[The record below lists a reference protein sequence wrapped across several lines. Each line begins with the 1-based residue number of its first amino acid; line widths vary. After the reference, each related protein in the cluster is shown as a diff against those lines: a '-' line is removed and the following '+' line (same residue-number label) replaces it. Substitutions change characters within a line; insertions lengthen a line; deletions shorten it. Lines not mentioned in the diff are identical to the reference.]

1 MLPGSI
7 HDTLESTPES
17 RSLPGVRESSQ
28 TSVKSVPPNFPLTLR
43 KPTMIGYRYYW
54 GKHPVPSEGADAG
67 QVLDQLSDLVLRE
80 NDISKALD
88 MLKQQGVKPTE
99 ESDGLQGIQEFL
111 DQVRRLKQK
120 LQESLSS
127 SPNPALMEEL
137 KRLEKLEHELRRA
150 SWGLDLEKI
159 DSRQIQELLGEES
172 YQLWNQIK
180 SIPRLLEI
188 KGYIEKLGVKYELTP
203 KGMRKIGQRALQ
215 DIFASLSRD
224 ALGNHQTR
232 FRGGGFTFLLED
244 CKPYQFGD
252 PFHLNLSRTL
262 MNSLGRRSR
271 TSRPAEG
278 GRALD
283 LSADDFEV
291 YQTEKRTRSSVVL
304 MLDMSGSMARD
315 EKFFA
320 AKKVALALHT
330 LIHTQFP
337 HDRLH
342 LVGFSSYARA
352 IQSRDLPSLNWDLDN
367 PYTNMEEGLLLAK
380 SFLNREHAPNKQ
392 IIMVSD
398 GEPTAHRE
406 NGKVFFQ
413 FPPHP
418 KTLAKTLLE
427 FKKCATLGISLNIF
441 MLGQDAHLLQFVQEI
456 SRLNHGRAFYTTPQ
470 NLGQYLFVDF
480 LAQKRKWIRT

>member
-1 MLPGSI
+1 
-7 HDTLESTPES
+7 
-17 RSLPGVRESSQ
+17 
-28 TSVKSVPPNFPLTLR
+28 
-43 KPTMIGYRYYW
+43 MIGYRYYW
-54 GKHPVPSEGADAG
+54 GKEPVSSPGAGADEI
-67 QVLDQLSDLVLRE
+67 LKQLSDLLLRE

-88 MLKQQGVKPTE
+88 LLKQQGIKQGD
-99 ESDGLQGIQEFL
+99 ESQGLQGIHDFL
-111 DQVRRLKQK
+111 EQVRRLKQK
-120 LQESLSS
+120 LQESMSS
-127 SPNPALMEEL
+127 SDSSAMEEL

-159 DSRQIQELLGEES
+159 DAQQIQDLLGEQS

-180 SIPRLLEI
+180 AIPRLLEI
-188 KGYIEKLGVKYELTP
+188 QGYIEKLGAKYELTP

-215 DIFASLSRD
+215 DIFTSLTRD
-224 ALGNHQTR
+224 ALGTHQTK
-232 FRGGGFTFLLED
+232 FRGSGMSFLLEES
-244 CKPYQFGD
+244 KAYQFGD
-252 PFHLNLSRTL
+252 PFHLNLARTL
-262 MNSLGRRSR
+262 MNSLGRKTR
-271 TSRPAEG
+271 TSRRPKN
-278 GRALD
+278 GRLLD
-283 LSADDFEV
+283 LFPEDFEV
-291 YQTEKRTRSSVVL
+291 YQTEKRTRSSIVL

-330 LIHTQFP
+330 LIQTQFP
-337 HDRLH
+337 QDRLH

-352 IQSRDLPSLNWDLDN
+352 LKTKDLPCLNWDLDN
-367 PYTNMEEGLLLAK
+367 PYTNMEEGLLMAK
-380 SFLNREHAPNKQ
+380 SFLCREHAPNKQ

-427 FKKCATLGISLNIF
+427 FKKCAAHGINLNIF
-441 MLGQDAHLLQFVQEI
+441 MLGQDVHLVQFVQEI
-456 SRLNHGRAFYTTPQ
+456 SKVNHGRAFYTTPQ

-480 LAQKRKWIRT
+480 LAQKRKWIKA

>member
-1 MLPGSI
+1 
-7 HDTLESTPES
+7 
-17 RSLPGVRESSQ
+17 
-28 TSVKSVPPNFPLTLR
+28 
-43 KPTMIGYRYYW
+43 MISYRYYW
-54 GKHPVPSEGADAG
+54 GKEPVSSQAQGTNADDI
-67 QVLDQLSDLVLRE
+67 LKQLSDLLLRE

-88 MLKQQGVKPTE
+88 LLKQQGIKQGD
-99 ESDGLQGIQEFL
+99 ESQGLQGIHDFL
-111 DQVRRLKQK
+111 EQVRRLKQK
-120 LQESLSS
+120 LQESMSS
-127 SPNPALMEEL
+127 SDSSAMEEL

-159 DSRQIQELLGEES
+159 DAQQIQDLLGEQS

-180 SIPRLLEI
+180 AIPRLLEVQ
-188 KGYIEKLGVKYELTP
+188 GYIEKLGAKYELTP

-215 DIFASLSRD
+215 DIFTSLTRD
-224 ALGNHQTR
+224 ALGTHQTQ
-232 FRGGGFTFLLED
+232 FRGSGMSFLLEES
-244 CKPYQFGD
+244 KAYQFGD

-262 MNSLGRRSR
+262 MNTLGRQTR
-271 TSRPAEG
+271 TSRRPKDGCLLGLCPE
-278 GRALD
+278 
-283 LSADDFEV
+283 DFEV
-291 YQTEKRTRSSVVL
+291 FQTEKRTRSSIVL

-330 LIHTQFP
+330 LIQTQFP
-337 HDRLH
+337 QDRLH

-352 IQSRDLPSLNWDLDN
+352 LKSRDLPCLNWDLDN

-392 IIMVSD
+392 IILISD

-427 FKKCATLGISLNIF
+427 FKKCAAHGINLNIF
-441 MLGQDAHLLQFVQEI
+441 MLGQDAHLVQFVQEV
-456 SRLNHGRAFYTTPQ
+456 SKVNHGRAFYTTPQ
-470 NLGQYLFVDF
+470 NLGKYLFVDF
-480 LAQKRKWIRT
+480 LAQKRKWIKA

>member
-1 MLPGSI
+1 
-7 HDTLESTPES
+7 
-17 RSLPGVRESSQ
+17 
-28 TSVKSVPPNFPLTLR
+28 
-43 KPTMIGYRYYW
+43 MIGYRYYW
-54 GKHPVPSEGADAG
+54 GKEPVLSQGANADEI
-67 QVLDQLSDLVLRE
+67 LKQLSDLLLRE

-88 MLKQQGVKPTE
+88 LLKQQGIRQND
-99 ESDGLQGIQEFL
+99 ESQGLQGIHDFL
-111 DQVRRLKQK
+111 EEVRRLKQK
-120 LQESLSS
+120 LQESMSS
-127 SPNPALMEEL
+127 SDASAMEEL

-159 DSRQIQELLGEES
+159 DAQQIQDLMGEQS

-180 SIPRLLEI
+180 AIPRLLEI
-188 KGYIEKLGVKYELTP
+188 QGYIEKLGAKYELTP

-215 DIFASLSRD
+215 DIFTSLTRD
-224 ALGNHQTR
+224 CLGNHQTR
-232 FRGGGFTFLLED
+232 LRGNGSNFQLED
-244 CKPYQFGD
+244 SKAYQFGD
-252 PFHLNLSRTL
+252 PFHLNLCRTL
-262 MNSLGRRSR
+262 MNSLGRQTRSAR
-271 TSRPAEG
+271 STKKAGCLLELCP
-278 GRALD
+278 
-283 LSADDFEV
+283 DDFEV
-291 YQTEKRTRSSVVL
+291 YQTEKRIRSSTVL

-337 HDRLH
+337 QDRLH

-352 IQSRDLPSLNWDLDN
+352 LKSRDLPCLNWDLDN
-367 PYTNMEEGLLLAK
+367 PYTNMEEGLIMAK

-427 FKKCATLGISLNIF
+427 FKKCAARGISLNIF
-441 MLGQDAHLLQFVQEI
+441 MLGQDAHLVQFVQEI
-456 SRLNHGRAFYTTPQ
+456 SKVNHGRAFYTTPQ

-480 LAQKRKWIRT
+480 LAQKRKWIRA